1 MSASH
6 RVVRLEDVEEIPVDG
21 GALRWKPLRRTLG
34 IRAFGM
40 NAYAAE
46 AGAQVIEEHDE
57 VSSSGS
63 GGHEEVYLVAA
74 GRAEFTVGGETFD
87 VPAGALVF
95 LPDPAV
101 RRGAVAREDGTIVV
115 AVGGEPGKAYEI
127 SPWEYYFAAEG
138 PAGRG
143 DYAGAV
149 EIVREALPEHDGNP
163 RIHYALAC
171 FLARD
176 GQHDEAMA
184 QLERA
189 LAGDPERIAAWA
201 AEDDDLAALRER
213 PGFPRGAAGSGG
225 QDG

>member
-6 RVVRLEDVEEIPVDG
+6 RVVRLDEIEEIPVNG
-21 GALRWKPLRRTLG
+21 GELQWRPLRRTLG

-46 AGAQVIEEHDE
+46 AGADVIEEHDE

-63 GGHEEVYLVAA
+63 GGHEEVYLVVTGAA
-74 GRAEFTVGGETFD
+74 RFTVGDESFD
-87 VPAGALVF
+87 VPAGAMVF

-101 RRGAVAREDGTIVV
+101 RRGAVAAQDGTIVV

-143 DYAGAV
+143 DYASAV
-149 EIVREALPEHDGNP
+149 GIVREALPEHDGNP

-176 GQHDEAMA
+176 GQLDEAMA

-189 LAGDPERIAAWA
+189 MDSDERQQIATWAAGDA
-201 AEDDDLAALRER
+201 DLAPLRDR
-213 PGFPRGAAGSGG
+213 AGFPRAT
-225 QDG
+225 

>member
-6 RVVRLEDVEEIPVDG
+6 RVVRLDEVEEIPVEG
-21 GALRWKPLRRTLG
+21 GELRWRPLRRTLG
-34 IRAFGM
+34 VRAFGM

-46 AGAQVIEEHDE
+46 SGAHVIDE

-63 GGHEEVYLVAA
+63 GGHEEVYLVVAGAA
-74 GRAEFTVGGETFD
+74 RFTVGGESFD
-87 VPAGALVF
+87 VPAGAMVF

-101 RRGAVAREDGTIVV
+101 RRGAVAAQDGTIVV

-127 SPWEYYFAAEG
+127 SPWEFYFAAEG
-138 PAGRG
+138 PAQRG

-163 RIHYALAC
+163 RIHYSLAC

-176 GQHDEAMA
+176 GRLDEAMA

-189 LAGDPERIAAWA
+189 LASDEREQIVGWAVGDE
-201 AEDDDLAALRER
+201 DLAPLRER
-213 PGFPRGAAGSGG
+213 DGFPRAT
-225 QDG
+225 

>member
-6 RVVRLEDVEEIPVDG
+6 RVVRLEDVEEIPVNG
-21 GALRWKPLRRTLG
+21 GELRWKPLRRTLG

-46 AGAQVIEEHDE
+46 NGEPVIEEHDE

-63 GGHEEVYLVAA
+63 GGHEEVYLVAS

-87 VPAGALVF
+87 VGAGALVF

-101 RRGAVAREDGTIVV
+101 RRAAVAREDGTIVV
-115 AVGGEPGKAYEI
+115 AVGGDPTKAYEI
-127 SPWEYYFAAEG
+127 SPWEFYFAAEG

-143 DYAGAV
+143 DYRSAV

-176 GQHDEAMA
+176 GQLDEAMA

-189 LAGDPERIAAWA
+189 LDSDDREQIATWAVGDE
-201 AEDDDLAALRER
+201 DLAPLRDR
-213 PGFPRGAAGSGG
+213 PGFPRAAAG
-225 QDG
+225 

>member
-6 RVVRLEDVEEIPVDG
+6 RVVRLDEVEEIAVNG
-21 GALRWKPLRRTLG
+21 GGLRWKPLRRTLG

-46 AGAQVIEEHDE
+46 AGEEVIEEHDE

-63 GGHEEVYLVAA
+63 GGHEEVYLVVSGAA
-74 GRAEFTVGGETFD
+74 RFTVGGESFD
-87 VPAGALVF
+87 AAAGTMVF

-101 RRGAVAREDGTIVV
+101 RRAAVASEPGTIVV

-138 PAGRG
+138 PAARG

-149 EIVREALPEHDGNP
+149 DVVREALPEHEGNP
-163 RIHYALAC
+163 RIHYSLAC

-176 GQHDEAMA
+176 GQLDEAMA
-184 QLERA
+184 QLQRA
-189 LAGDPERIAAWA
+189 LDGDDAQGRIATWAGDDE
-201 AEDDDLAALRER
+201 DLAPLRDR
-213 PGFPRGAAGSGG
+213 PGFPRAEQGG
-225 QDG
+225 